1 MHEKKS
7 SLKKSERQKMIN
19 MTLKRK
25 NKLLE
30 DVRKGLVED
39 TYAADSYNDWLHNR
53 RTNNLEKLHFIIGH
67 GILRAELRY

>member
-1 MHEKKS
+1 
-7 SLKKSERQKMIN
+7 

-39 TYAADSYNDWLHNR
+39 NFAKASYDEWLNKR
-53 RTNNLEKLHFIIGH
+53 RTNNLEKLHFVIGH
-67 GILRAELRY
+67 GILRPALR